1 MSNLLVQNIK
11 HTNNTTSMS
20 IDTSGQISVRG
31 ESSATT
37 TSLQQGL
44 VKCWAKFDGEG
55 TVAINDSF
63 NLLKGELSFYIK
75 LADSGAKRE
84 LAFCGKCGTRI
95 YAKPE
100 NGKSGFFGLRVGKIR
115 QRKSLHPRRKEW
127 KKSCLYWVQGIKTD
141 QTFETQPKIN

>member
-1 MSNLLVQNIK
+1 MNIDG
-11 HTNNTTSMS
+11 TCLC
-20 IDTSGQISVRG
+20 GQIQFEANVDT
-31 ESSATT
+31 ETT
-37 TSLQQGL
+37 TICHCTDCQINS
-44 VKCWAKFDGEG
+44 G
-55 TVAINDSF
+55 TAFGYVVGAVNDSF

-100 NGKSGFFGLRVGKIR
+100 NGKSGFFGLRVGTIR
-115 QRKSLHPRRKEW
+115 QRKSLHPTRQVW
-127 KKSCLYWVQGIKTD
+127 KKSCLDWVQRIETD

>member
-1 MSNLLVQNIK
+1 MNIDG
-11 HTNNTTSMS
+11 TCLC
-20 IDTSGQISVRG
+20 GQIKF
-31 ESSATT
+31 EAIIDPETATICHCT
-37 TSLQQGL
+37 DCQINS
-44 VKCWAKFDGEG
+44 G
-55 TVAINDSF
+55 TAFGYVVGAINDSF

-100 NGKSGFFGLRVGKIR
+100 NGKSGFFGLRVGTIR
-115 QRKSLHPRRKEW
+115 QRMSLHPTRQVW
-127 KKSCLYWVQGIKTD
+127 KKSCLDWVQRIETD

>member
-1 MSNLLVQNIK
+1 MP
-11 HTNNTTSMS
+11 NN
-20 IDTSGQISVRG
+20 SGTAFGYVVG
-31 ESSATT
+31 A
-37 TSLQQGL
+37 
-44 VKCWAKFDGEG
+44 V
-55 TVAINDSF
+55 NDSF

-100 NGKSGFFGLRVGKIR
+100 NGKSGFFGLRVGTIR
-115 QRKSLHPRRKEW
+115 QRKSLQPKRQAW
-127 KKSCLYWVQGIKTD
+127 KKSCLDWVECIETD